1 MNYDNTDA
9 DKSFQGDD
17 DHEKKSRRTDLL
29 LGKKRES
36 KKGQGRY
43 VMFDEEDSDESSIVS
58 EDIKSPS
65 KMKKSKAFRFS
76 AKKKEKDEK
85 KEKEPKKDE
94 RDKEK
99 KKEDKEGKKLKLK
112 TKKKS
117 KHLHVHEEPT
127 HEAAMEVEKPIF
139 GVPLAVAV
147 ERNRSHDGIELPALF
162 RDCVDYIEEH
172 GLLCEGI
179 YRISGVKSKVQMLKD
194 SYNRQNPVYL
204 EEHEPN
210 IVASLLKT
218 FLRELPEPVLTTSLM
233 PKFEEASVIKNE
245 RRRLEQFSKL
255 VSDLPTCNRLLLS
268 WVIVHMMHVI
278 ERQKENKMTLQNVSI
293 VLSPTMQISHRV
305 LNVLFSL
312 AKQLF
317 KDIQLKRYKPPLRPT
332 TSKWSLELPDN
343 PAGLEEE
350 LAKQESL
357 LNALHQE
364 VSGVKDADKEEQL
377 WEVQRVVTEL
387 KRKIKFA
394 KKAADSEK
402 RRREKEE
409 LRRSHAENDDMVLRL
424 ELREAPIKK
433 QAPLPPNG
441 DKANE
446 NPPSTETAN
455 EMAHLP
461 EGEIQK
467 CPAPPTAE
475 KDVDVS
481 EAIHEKE
488 GPAVVSEVAANIE
501 ESGPPED
508 PATIPDDE
516 EEEEEGDGSVTPV
529 NVTEVPQTD
538 TVVTITQESDVKGDN
553 LPSVPVQTEKSD
565 SEDSFEKQVEDI
577 LEQEGGAG
585 DSSDEEMA
593 SLDVEVEKV
602 KDAELKDQDVTVT
615 VVKDQNKIDPGDEGE
630 KDTDSDADD
639 NAEIKDEGVITPT
652 LKENESA
659 DTAGEETTGVITKT
673 GEEVTGEL
681 TKTDEPAVVT
691 KTQEEIEREAAA
703 LEEEIM
709 NRCKEDVAEF
719 EQPREVILLEDE
731 VMSEEDEEILM
742 LQDQENALR
751 LEEEEL
757 VAIESELR
765 KKIETER
772 DEIERLDQEITELQY
787 LRHDSDLEDMSSS
800 SDSSYES
807 EDEEDLQEI
816 LNQLLTENEELEKQN
831 SKMCSQIHEER
842 MICLEVKVQI
852 GMIQQK
858 QLESSMGSES
868 MLERD
873 LLLF

>member
-1 MNYDNTDA
+1 MSYDNTDA
-9 DKSFQGDD
+9 DKTFQGDD
-17 DHEKKSRRTDLL
+17 DYEKKTRRTDLL

-36 KKGQGRY
+36 KKGGRY
-43 VMFDEEDSDESSIVS
+43 VMFDEEDSDESSSIIS

-117 KHLHVHEEPT
+117 KHLHVHEET
-127 HEAAMEVEKPIF
+127 TKEAAMEVEKPIF

-162 RDCVDYIEEH
+162 RDCIDYIEEH

-194 SYNRQNPVYL
+194 CYNRQNPVYL

-278 ERQKENKMTLQNVSI
+278 ERQKENKMSLQNVSI

-317 KDIQLKRYKPPLRPT
+317 KDVQLKRYKPPLRPT

-409 LRRSHAENDDMVLRL
+409 FRRSHTDNDDMVLRL
-424 ELREAPIKK
+424 ELREAPVKK
-433 QAPLPPNG
+433 QQAPLPPNG
-441 DKANE
+441 GATNE
-446 NPPSTETAN
+446 NPPSTESTN
-455 EMAHLP
+455 ETAHLP
-461 EGEIQK
+461 QGEIQV
-467 CPAPPTAE
+467 CPAPP
-475 KDVDVS
+475 
-481 EAIHEKE
+481 
-488 GPAVVSEVAANIE
+488 
-501 ESGPPED
+501 
-508 PATIPDDE
+508 PDDKTATESE
-516 EEEEEGDGSVTPV
+516 EMVSDGPGAETEVTKDTTARVRDDDEDGCVTPV
-529 NVTEVPQTD
+529 NVPEEQQTD
-538 TVVTITQESDVKGDN
+538 TAETAEQESDKKGDN
-553 LPSVPVQTEKSD
+553 SPQVPVQIEQTD
-565 SEDSFEKQVEDI
+565 NEDTFEQQVEDI
-577 LEQEGGAG
+577 LEHADGEVDK
-585 DSSDEEMA
+585 DSSDEEITEI
-593 SLDVEVEKV
+593 SV
-602 KDAELKDQDVTVT
+602 KGQE
-615 VVKDQNKIDPGDEGE
+615 VKDQEV
-630 KDTDSDADD
+630 TDVS
-639 NAEIKDEGVITPT
+639 GVEDGGQKVTET
-652 LKENESA
+652 EV
-659 DTAGEETTGVITKT
+659 DTAGILDPGMVTPTMTEEVTVETVGDRAPGEITRT
-673 GEEVTGEL
+673 GEERLGEMVTSL
-681 TKTDEPAVVT
+681 PEPVV
-691 KTQEEIEREAAA
+691 KTQEELDREAAA
-703 LEEEIM
+703 REEEII

-719 EQPREVILLEDE
+719 GQPREVILLEEE
-731 VMSEEDEEILM
+731 VLSEEDEEILK
-742 LQDQENALR
+742 LQEQETALR

-757 VAIESELR
+757 LAIESELR

-772 DEIERLDQEITELQY
+772 GEIERLDQEITELQY
-787 LRHDSDLEDMSSS
+787 LRHDSDMEDMSSS

-816 LNQLLTENEELEKQN
+816 LNQLITENEELEKQN

-868 MLERD
+868 LLERD

>member
-1 MNYDNTDA
+1 
-9 DKSFQGDD
+9 
-17 DHEKKSRRTDLL
+17 
-29 LGKKRES
+29 
-36 KKGQGRY
+36 
-43 VMFDEEDSDESSIVS
+43 MFDEEDSDESSVIS

-127 HEAAMEVEKPIF
+127 KEAAMEVEKPIF

-194 SYNRQNPVYL
+194 CYNRQNPVYL

-317 KDIQLKRYKPPLRPT
+317 KDVQLKRYKPPLRPT

-364 VSGVKDADKEEQL
+364 VTGVKDADKEEQL

-409 LRRSHAENDDMVLRL
+409 LRKSHTENDDMVLRL
-424 ELREAPIKK
+424 ELREAPVRKQ

-441 DKANE
+441 DTANE
-446 NPPSTETAN
+446 NPPSEEPTNENPPSEEPAN
-455 EMAHLP
+455 ETAHLP
-461 EGEIQK
+461 KGDIQV
-467 CPAPPTAE
+467 CPVPPAAE
-475 KDVDVS
+475 KTT
-481 EAIHEKE
+481 KE
-488 GPAVVSEVAANIE
+488 CEEDQGKDGQTVVSESPGTAVE
-501 ESGPPED
+501 TDVPED
-508 PATIPDDE
+508 PATRPREEDE
-516 EEEEEGDGSVTPV
+516 DGCVTPV
-529 NVTEVPQTD
+529 NVPEEQQTD
-538 TVVTITQESDVKGDN
+538 TVVTTTQESDTKGDN
-553 LPSVPVQTEKSD
+553 F
-565 SEDSFEKQVEDI
+565 SENEDTFEQQVEDI
-577 LEQEGGAG
+577 LEHADGEIDK
-585 DSSDEEMA
+585 DSSDEETNEI
-593 SLDVEVEKV
+593 SVKVEHVKRVGFKEPEDAVAFEEDGSQKV
-602 KDAELKDQDVTVT
+602 TESGVDNTGIEESG
-615 VVKDQNKIDPGDEGE
+615 VV
-630 KDTDSDADD
+630 
-639 NAEIKDEGVITPT
+639 TPT
-652 LKENESA
+652 MTEEASV
-659 DTAGEETTGVITKT
+659 ETTGDTTTST
-673 GEEVTGEL
+673 GEEVTGEI
-681 TKTDEPAVVT
+681 TRIPEPITVM

-703 LEEEIM
+703 LEEEII

-719 EQPREVILLEDE
+719 GQPREVILLEDE
-731 VMSEEDEEILM
+731 VLSEEDEEIIK
-742 LQDQENALR
+742 LQEEDNALR

-757 VAIESELR
+757 LAIESELR
-765 KKIETER
+765 KKIETEQG
-772 DEIERLDQEITELQY
+772 EIERLDQEITELQY

-816 LNQLLTENEELEKQN
+816 LNQLITENEELEKQN

-858 QLESSMGSES
+858 QLESSLGSES
-868 MLERD
+868 LLERD

>member
-1 MNYDNTDA
+1 
-9 DKSFQGDD
+9 
-17 DHEKKSRRTDLL
+17 
-29 LGKKRES
+29 
-36 KKGQGRY
+36 
-43 VMFDEEDSDESSIVS
+43 
-58 EDIKSPS
+58 
-65 KMKKSKAFRFS
+65 MKKSKAFRFS

-99 KKEDKEGKKLKLK
+99 KKDDKEGKKLKLK

-127 HEAAMEVEKPIF
+127 KEAAMEVEKPIF

-194 SYNRQNPVYL
+194 CYNRQNPVYL

-317 KDIQLKRYKPPLRPT
+317 KDVQLKRYKPPLRPT

-364 VSGVKDADKEEQL
+364 VAGVKDADKEEQL

-394 KKAADSEK
+394 KKAVDSEK

-409 LRRSHAENDDMVLRL
+409 FRRSHTENDDMVLRL
-424 ELREAPIKK
+424 ELREAPVKK

-441 DKANE
+441 DTTNE
-446 NPPSTETAN
+446 NPPSVESASETA
-455 EMAHLP
+455 HVP
-461 EGEIQK
+461 KGEIQI
-467 CPAPPTAE
+467 CPSPPTAE
-475 KDVDVS
+475 KTTNKKG
-481 EAIHEKE
+481 ENQEKD
-488 GPAVVSEVAANIE
+488 GQTVVSD
-501 ESGPPED
+501 ESG
-508 PATIPDDE
+508 ATLESGAPQDTKPK
-516 EEEEEGDGSVTPV
+516 EEEEEGDGCVTPV
-529 NVTEVPQTD
+529 NVIDTPQTD
-538 TVVTITQESDVKGDN
+538 TGVTATQESNTKGDN
-553 LPSVPVQTEKSD
+553 FPSVSAEVEHH
-565 SEDSFEKQVEDI
+565 EDEDTFEQQVEDI
-577 LEQEGGAG
+577 LEREKGETDKG
-585 DSSDEEMA
+585 SSDEEMT
-593 SLDVEVEKV
+593 SLKQTSDIVKTSEVSGHEGTVGNVE
-602 KDAELKDQDVTVT
+602 
-615 VVKDQNKIDPGDEGE
+615 DQNKIDSRDGDQ
-630 KDTDSDADD
+630 KVSDADVD
-639 NAEIKDEGVITPT
+639 DTGMEDSGVLTPTMHEEKDMEVEDDKSKGVITRT
-652 LKENESA
+652 GEDVLEENRTMTEPI
-659 DTAGEETTGVITKT
+659 TATKT
-673 GEEVTGEL
+673 R
-681 TKTDEPAVVT
+681 
-691 KTQEEIEREAAA
+691 EEIEREAAA
-703 LEEEIM
+703 LEEEII

-719 EQPREVILLEDE
+719 EQPREVILLEED
-731 VMSEEDEEILM
+731 VLSEEDEEIIK
-742 LQDQENALR
+742 LQEQDTALR

-757 VAIESELR
+757 LAIESELR

-772 DEIERLDQEITELQY
+772 GEIERLDQEITELQY

-816 LNQLLTENEELEKQN
+816 LNQLITENEELEKQN

-868 MLERD
+868 LLERD